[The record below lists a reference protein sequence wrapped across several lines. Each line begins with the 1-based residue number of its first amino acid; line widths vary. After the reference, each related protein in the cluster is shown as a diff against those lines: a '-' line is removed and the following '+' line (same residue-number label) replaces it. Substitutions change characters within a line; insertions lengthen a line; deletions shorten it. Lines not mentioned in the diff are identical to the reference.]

1 MAKDKE
7 IAKVEPKGQRD
18 GQGRFLKGWKGGPG
32 NANAI
37 TPDRVRFGNILKNSV
52 SDADFEKVAQVLLAQ
67 AQSGEPWAIKEL
79 LDRLLGKSK
88 QVAEVDLTTHH
99 VDPATVVTQIGI
111 ILGLNKE
118 EDAG

>member
-18 GQGRFLKGWKGGPG
+18 GEGRFLKGWKGGPG
-32 NANAI
+32 NANGI
-37 TPDRVRFGNILKNSV
+37 TPDRVRFGKILKECV
-52 SDADFEKVAQVLLAQ
+52 SDEDFEKVVRVLVKQ
-67 AQSGEPWAIKEL
+67 AQDGHPFAIKEL

-111 ILGLNKE
+111 ILGLNKDE
-118 EDAG
+118 